1 MSKKQPNTTTGD
13 NGYVRCYNLIYNG
26 ESLVEENLKK
36 AGLTGNVPYEFF
48 MLAVSLLAYVNLVLT
63 LVLPKGEALN
73 VVIAVDAGIAF
84 LFLIDFTRR
93 LLTTESK
100 ANYFFKQFGWSD
112 LLASIPLTYFNIFRV
127 FRVLRVARYLRK
139 EGHKNIL
146 NLLYHKLANTSLYL
160 VFFAVI
166 LLIEFGSI
174 AMLFAENNAAGAV
187 IVTASD
193 ALWWAI
199 VSITTVGYGDMYPVT
214 NWGRGI
220 GSITL
225 VIGVALYAV
234 ITGFIVNVYSSK
246 RV

>member
-1 MSKKQPNTTTGD
+1 MEQD
-13 NGYVRCYNLIYNG
+13 
-26 ESLVEENLKK
+26 LKK

-48 MLAVSLLAYVNLVLT
+48 MLAVSLLAYINLVLT
-63 LVLPKGEALN
+63 LFLPKGTALD
-73 VVIAVDAGIAF
+73 VVVAVDIGIAF
-84 LFLIDFTRR
+84 LFLIDFCRR
-93 LLTTESK
+93 FFGTKTK

-112 LLASIPLTYFNIFRV
+112 LLASVPLSFFNIFRV
-127 FRVLRVARYLRK
+127 FRVVRAARYLRK
-139 EGHKNIL
+139 EGHRNIFK
-146 NLLYHKLANTSLYL
+146 LLYKKLANTSLYL

-174 AMLFAENNAAGAV
+174 AMLFAEQNVAGAV
-187 IVTASD
+187 IKTASD

-214 NWGRGI
+214 NLGRGI

-234 ITGFIVNVYSSK
+234 ITGFIVNIYSSK
-246 RV
+246 RIE